1 MINPHESMTD
11 APPGDEPIG
20 ALELLDRMRLRLPG
34 EPVQFEALSGGV
46 SSDIWLIRSG
56 SMSFVVKR
64 PLEQLKVAADW
75 RAPIDRGASEVAWLA
90 YVDAVLPGA
99 CPKVLAY
106 DRETF
111 AMALEYLDPVTHLNW
126 KSQLMAG
133 DIDAG
138 FAAAV
143 GRDLG
148 RIHAASARTPELR
161 ARFDHQDLL
170 ESLRIEPYFLRTAEA
185 VPEVRDELHAI
196 VAGLRGT
203 RIALVHG
210 DASPKNILVGERPVF
225 LDAECATWSDPAFDA
240 AFCLTHLRVKEIH
253 QPAHAEAFANAAR
266 AFETAYLAEADWE
279 DSERLRARIARIVP
293 ALMLARVAGASPVEY
308 LDDAAKRTVGRLAR
322 SALRSGRSI
331 DETLQ
336 EEGATHG

>member
-1 MINPHESMTD
+1 MNDPYEPMTD
-11 APPGDEPIG
+11 APTGGDPGD
-20 ALELLDRMRLRLPG
+20 ALDLLDRMRLRLPG
-34 EPVQFEALSGGV
+34 EQVQIEALSGGV

-56 SMSFVVKR
+56 STSFVVKR

-75 RAPIDRGASEVAWLA
+75 RAPIDRGASEMAWLA
-90 YVDAVLPGA
+90 YVDLVVPGA

-111 AMALEYLDPVTHLNW
+111 AIALEYLDPATHLNW

-133 DIDAG
+133 DVDAG
-138 FAAAV
+138 FAGAV

-148 RIHAASARTPELR
+148 RIHGASARTPELQ

-170 ESLRIEPYFLRTAEA
+170 ESLRIEPYFLRTAEV

-196 VAGLRGT
+196 VDGLRGT

-210 DASPKNILVGERPVF
+210 DVSPKNILVGERPVF

-240 AFCLTHLRVKEIH
+240 AFCLTHLRLKEIH
-253 QPAHAEAFANAAR
+253 RPAHAEAFANAAR
-266 AFETAYLAEADWE
+266 AFESAYLAEADWE
-279 DSERLRARIARIVP
+279 APEQLRDRIARIIP

-308 LDDAAKRTVGRLAR
+308 LDDAARRTVGRLAR

-336 EEGATHG
+336 EEGAAHG